1 MLRTNDGVIVLSYLK
16 RKRVAINGDF
26 SFFWKKP
33 FFRRE
38 LPLIGRINPHIAIT
52 GQSGS
57 GKSNATSIIIKEL
70 ADMGYNF
77 IILDPKNDY
86 VGIAEYTNARI
97 FNARYDGINVFERG
111 NASVIEKVSEL
122 SNIFQKNLR
131 LGHVQRNLLYRC
143 LKYTYEICER
153 KRKEPNFSGLI
164 FTMNVFKKNA
174 EIKGNKAEKT
184 MLEYLI
190 NRFSSLEYLESKNI
204 IKISEAIKSRS
215 IFVLGELGTADAQ
228 SIFMEGILRQIY
240 SYAISSSSNDKFRVY
255 IVVDEAGKLGD
266 NPILGRLVSEGRKFG
281 VGIIAVSQSA
291 KSLDKDIRCNSSL
304 FISFYTR
311 EPEELSY
318 VSNLISGGSDGERS
332 SRIKGAFRS
341 LKLGEAVALDCS
353 NNEPVILKFG
363 ISKILKPPLRYTV
376 EEMSRG
382 MIKKDELINILVKRG
397 FIRLE
402 IEVMIERLYKE
413 GILIEYTFNANSKY
427 DGSWYSLKVKNTPEH
442 DISIY
447 ILSLHLKNLGF
458 YSKIYNKA
466 YGPDIIAELDDIK
479 YAMEYET
486 GIKDIEE
493 TKKMILNRSKSYGRI
508 IILCKKENLKL
519 YKDIKNAK
527 CISIEEFLSFQ
538 DKKEL
543 FKKVVFE

>member
-16 RKRVAINGDF
+16 KKRIAVNGDF
-26 SFFWKKP
+26 SFFWKRP

-38 LPLIGRINPHIAIT
+38 LQLIGRINPHIAIT

-57 GKSNATSIIIKEL
+57 GKSNATNIIIKEL
-70 ADMGYNF
+70 ADVGYNF
-77 IILDPKNDY
+77 IILDPKSDY
-86 VGIAEYTNARI
+86 IGIAEYTNARI
-97 FNARYDGINVFERG
+97 FNARYNGINIFEKG
-111 NASVIEKVSEL
+111 NASITEKVSEL

-143 LKYTYEICER
+143 LKYTYEVCER
-153 KRKEPNFSGLI
+153 KMKEPNFSGLI

-190 NRFSSLEYLESKNI
+190 NRFSSLEYLESKNV
-204 IKISEAIKSRS
+204 IKISEAMKSRS
-215 IFVLGELGTADAQ
+215 IFVLGELGTVDAQ
-228 SIFMEGILRQIY
+228 SIFMEGMLRQIY
-240 SYAISSSSNDKFRVY
+240 SYAISSGQNNKFRTYV
-255 IVVDEAGKLGD
+255 VVDEAGKLGD
-266 NPILGRLVSEGRKFG
+266 NPILGRLVCEGRKFG

-318 VSNLISGGSDGERS
+318 VSNLISGGSEGERV
-332 SRIKGAFRS
+332 SRIKSAFRN
-341 LKLGEAVALDCS
+341 LKLGEAIALDCS
-353 NNEPVILKFG
+353 NNEPLILKFG
-363 ISKILKPPLRYTV
+363 ISKISKQPLRYTI

-382 MIKKDELINILVKRG
+382 MIKKDELTNALIQKG
-397 FIRLE
+397 FISLE
-402 IEVMIERLYKE
+402 IEFMIEQLRKE
-413 GILIEYTFNANSKY
+413 GALVVYTFNANSKY
-427 DGSWYSLKVKNTPEH
+427 DGSWYSLKIKNTPEH

-447 ILSLHLKNLGF
+447 ILSLHLKKLGF

-466 YGPDIIAELDDIK
+466 YGPDIIAELNDIK
-479 YAMEYET
+479 YAIEYET
-486 GIKDIEE
+486 GIKGIEE
-493 TKKMILNRSKSYGRI
+493 TKRMILNRSKDYGRI
-508 IILCKKENLKL
+508 IILCKKENVKL
-519 YKDIKNAK
+519 YEDIKSAK
-527 CISIEEFLSFQ
+527 CISIEEFLSFK

-543 FKKVVFE
+543 FEKIVFE

>member
-1 MLRTNDGVIVLSYLK
+1 MLRSNDGVIVLSYLK
-16 RKRVAINGDF
+16 RKRVAVNGDF

-38 LPLIGRINPHIAIT
+38 LSLIGRINPHIAIT

-86 VGIAEYTNARI
+86 VSIAEYTTARV
-97 FNARYDGINVFERG
+97 FNARYDGINIFEKG
-111 NASVIEKVSEL
+111 NASVTEKVSEL

-143 LKYTYEICER
+143 LKYTYEVCER
-153 KRKEPNFSGLI
+153 KMKEPNFSGLI

-174 EIKGNKAEKT
+174 EIKGNRAEKT
-184 MLEYLI
+184 MLDYLI

-204 IKISEAIKSRS
+204 IKISDAIRSRS

-228 SIFMEGILRQIY
+228 SIFMEGMLRQIY
-240 SYAISSSSNDKFRVY
+240 TYAISSGERDKFRIY

-311 EPEELSY
+311 EPEELNY
-318 VSNLISGGSDGERS
+318 VSNLISGGSDGDRI
-332 SRIKGAFRS
+332 SRIKSAFRN
-341 LKLGEAVALDCS
+341 LKLGEAVALDCIH
-353 NNEPVILKFG
+353 NEPIILKFG
-363 ISKILKPPLRYTV
+363 ISKISRQPLRYTI
-376 EEMSRG
+376 EEMSRN
-382 MIKKDELINILVKRG
+382 MIKKDELTNTLIQRG
-397 FIRLE
+397 FIPSE
-402 IEVMIERLYKE
+402 IELTIEKLNKDGNLR
-413 GILIEYTFNANSKY
+413 EYMFNANSKY
-427 DGSWYSLKVKNTPEH
+427 DGNWYSLKIKNTPEH

-447 ILSLHLKNLGF
+447 ILSLHLKKLGF

-466 YGPDIIAELDDIK
+466 YGPDIIAELNDIK
-479 YAMEYET
+479 YAIEYET
-486 GIKDIEE
+486 GIKEVNE
-493 TKKMILNRSKSYGRI
+493 TKKMILNRSKSYERI
-508 IILCKKENLKL
+508 IIICKKENLKL
-519 YKDIKNAK
+519 YEDVKNAK
-527 CISIEEFLSFQ
+527 CISIDEFLSFQ
-538 DKKEL
+538 DKNEL
-543 FKKVVFE
+543 FKKVVF